1 MGNEQMT
8 MDESAN
14 PAENKFCDYYRIG
27 FDIGIASVGWA
38 CMACDSEGNAR
49 HILDLGVRTFDIP
62 ENPQDG
68 SSLAAPRREKRSS
81 RRRLRRRNHRL
92 ERARALLGTAC
103 VHPDDDKGRKIP
115 DVYELRVRALDER
128 ISEQEF
134 ARVLLLILKRRGYKS
149 NGNREKGKDDEEGKV
164 KASISAN
171 AALMERNGY
180 RTVGEMIVRDPKF
193 SVEIDGRRIY
203 TVRNHNDYD
212 KCILREDLEK
222 EVRLLFAAQR
232 RFGNAI
238 ADEDTEQKFL
248 TIFTA
253 QRDFDEGPGKGSR
266 YSAVFKVGDCSFEPS
281 EKRAPKASYTFEYF
295 RMLQSINHLR
305 IVCGGYE
312 RELSGD
318 EKKIL
323 REKCLYQEKVSYVQV
338 RKWLSLPSDAY
349 FGGLKYAD
357 ATGKTQKLSRPRK
370 MPKSEQLNMFAVT
383 ETTADCA
390 ETAEMATCE
399 EIYAATEKKTRF
411 CGMPSTAQIRKCLP
425 EAQRDNTELLDALGE
440 ILTCNKSES
449 KIAEALNAMENA
461 VPGDAEKSKLMAL
474 NFKGFGHMSVK
485 AAKKVIP
492 FLEQGYI
499 YSDAMKKAGYDH
511 ANPYGETGKSV
522 LFDSNDPLFR
532 EEFEDITSPAVR
544 RAVSQTVKVLNAI
557 IRKYGSP
564 VAVNIE
570 LARELAK
577 SWEDRKAIEKENKER
592 FRANESK
599 MTEIREKFGIPV
611 PTGQDLVKYRLY
623 EEQGGKCIYSD
634 KPLDLQRVMTE
645 VGYAQIDHIVPYS
658 RSFCDARYNKVL
670 VLSEENQKKGNKTP
684 KEYLGDG
691 AEWEA
696 FCARINGQIRD
707 GKKRE
712 MLLRERFTHEDGKA
726 WKDRTLNDTK
736 YISRFVYNQLKHK
749 LLFADC
755 EMGRE
760 RVKAVNG
767 AITSY
772 VRKRWGIQKVRE
784 DGDLHHA
791 VDAAVIACVSSGFVQ
806 KITRYVQRGEVQYA
820 SCGDYIVDCDTGE
833 AVLRAEFVKMQAE
846 KLPMPHEK
854 FRDEL
859 EKRLGK
865 DPGQYE
871 KDYFAYGYDSNAIG
885 CVREVFVSRAPE
897 RKAKGAIHKE
907 TVYAYDEENKTV
919 SCKTELSKLKL
930 DENDEI
936 AGYNEKAK
944 QSDPLLYNALKQRLA
959 QFGGSGEKAFAK
971 SDVPFRKPKA
981 DGSDGPIVKKV
992 WIDQIVKK
1000 VWIDQRCTAPIKLD
1014 RGRTNNDGMV
1024 RVDIFCRDDGRRKK
1038 WYGVPV
1044 YVGDIYRGVLP
1055 NKAAMNGK
1063 SEDDWLEMTEEYE
1076 YKFSLYKND
1085 LVKIKSEKGIKFK
1098 PMNEQ
1103 NPEKILHE
1111 VLVYYKGFD
1120 RSTAS
1125 IGIMLHDN
1133 SYTTRGIG
1141 IQSLDNMEKYE
1152 ADLLGE
1158 VHAVKSEKRPPA
1170 HMKNH

>member
-8 MDESAN
+8 IDASAN

-92 ERARALLGTAC
+92 ERARALLGYAKENPADWRGG
-103 VHPDDDKGRKIP
+103 VQP
-115 DVYELRVRALDER
+115 DVYDLRVRALDEN
-128 ISEQEF
+128 IGENNF
-134 ARVLLLILKRRGYKS
+134 ARVLLLILKRRGYASDSK
-149 NGNREKGKDDEEGKV
+149 RTADKDAGKV
-164 KASISAN
+164 KK
-171 AALMERNGY
+171 ALDENEKLMREKNY
-180 RTVGEMIVRDPKF
+180 RTVGEMLYKEYGREVH
-193 SVEIDGRRIY
+193 GRRVY
-203 TVRNHNDYD
+203 DVRNHNDYG
-212 KCILREDLEK
+212 KCIARELLTEEIK
-222 EVRLLFAAQR
+222 QLFAAQR
-232 RFGNAI
+232 AYGNPLASEPI
-238 ADEDTEQKFL
+238 EQGFIR
-248 TIFTA
+248 IFTA
-253 QRDFDEGPGKGSR
+253 QRNFDEGPGCGSN
-266 YSAVFKVGDCSFEPS
+266 YSAQFQVGQCPFEKGEERVAKS
-281 EKRAPKASYTFEYF
+281 TFAFEYF
-295 RMLQSINHLR
+295 RLMQSVNHLKISDSVKTR
-305 IVCGGYE
+305 DLTTEEKQNLAAFCRYKDKVTYSQL
-312 RELSGD
+312 RKVLALHDNELFYALNYKFDGKMA
-318 EKKIL
+318 KKPRPAKNTDQMDLFAQIDAVG
-323 REKCLYQEKVSYVQV
+323 RAETQE
-338 RKWLSLPSDAY
+338 LPSRTEA
-349 FGGLKYAD
+349 LK
-357 ATGKTQKLSRPRK
+357 Q
-370 MPKSEQLNMFAVT
+370 
-383 ETTADCA
+383 
-390 ETAEMATCE
+390 
-399 EIYAATEKKTRF
+399 TEKTKF
-411 CGMPSTAQIRKCLP
+411 CGMPACSKIREKLF
-425 EAQRDNTELLDALGE
+425 EQNRDNTELLDAIGE
-440 ILTCNKSES
+440 ILSRNKSE
-449 KIAEALNAMENA
+449 KRIYAAF
-461 VPGDAEKSKLMAL
+461 AEKEVCSCLCEEEKTAL
-474 NFKGFGHMSVK
+474 ATLGFSGFGHMGRT
-485 AAKKVIP
+485 AIYKVLP

-499 YSDAMKKAGYDH
+499 YSDAMEKAGYDH
-511 ANPYGETGKSV
+511 ANPYGEAKKSV
-522 LFDSNDPLFR
+522 LFNVNNKDFR
-532 EEFEDITSPAVR
+532 DAFEDITSPAVR

-564 VAVNIE
+564 VAINVE

-592 FRANESK
+592 FSANENK
-599 MTEIREKFGIPV
+599 IAEIREKFKIPV
-611 PTGQDLVKYRLY
+611 PSGQDLIKFQLY
-623 EEQGGKCIYSD
+623 EEQGGKCMYSGEQ
-634 KPLDLQRVMTE
+634 LDIDRVMHDK
-645 VGYAQIDHIVPYS
+645 GYAQVDHIIPYS

-670 VLSEENQKKGNKTP
+670 VLSSENQKKGNKTP

-691 AEWEA
+691 TAWEQFVVRVNA
-696 FCARINGQIRD
+696 LLRNR
-707 GKKRE
+707 KKKE
-712 MLLRERFTHEDGKA
+712 MLLREKFTVEDGKA

-736 YISRFVYNQLKHK
+736 YISRFVYNQLKHR

-820 SCGDYIVDCDTGE
+820 ACGDYIVDCDTGE

-981 DGSDGPIVKKV
+981 DGSDGP
-992 WIDQIVKK
+992 IVKK